1 MKNPKELAIQLVDDF
16 FIGLSIKNHSKAKDC
31 AIYTAHQRIQET
43 LDIKRII
50 FLKQVINEI
59 EKL

>member
-1 MKNPKELAIQLVDDF
+1 MTEKKFAIELIDKF
-16 FIGLSIKNHSKAKDC
+16 YIGLEIKDYRKARSC
-31 AIYTAHQRIQET
+31 AIFTAHQRIQET
-43 LDIKRII
+43 LDVERIR

>member
-1 MKNPKELAIQLVDDF
+1 MKNTKELAIQLVDDF

-31 AIYTAHQRIQET
+31 AIYAAHQRIQET
-43 LDIKRII
+43 LDIERIR

-59 EKL
+59 EKI